1 VKPDAFDDRRSW
13 PDFKSRPDLRPLAIA
28 HRFSGGIAV
37 FSDESPGDGRTTPS
51 ATVVPSPGDLPAT
64 GDDPTAKAVG
74 FLQRRRRSRF
84 SLVLNWLG
92 RACLLALASLACVPP
107 VARGYLLVPN
117 TGTQNVTITA
127 QTPGPK
133 PFISFV
139 SAHMADANLLAYV
152 EFAIAPKPG
161 SATRP
166 VDARYSSAYLLRRG
180 YLNLRT
186 GTITVPVFGLY
197 AGYTNDVRL
206 VCGFVD
212 GTSEA
217 GRLSIQTAKYK
228 GGVFDRPIVVKA
240 LTQDTPL
247 SYSFMLLKDY
257 AFGDCPVVMDTDQQ
271 IRWVG
276 TADMPT
282 PSSIYFDNSFF
293 IAYNVTGMARMEW
306 DGTFVPVADYA
317 AQGVAGFQHNF
328 DFGKTGIITD
338 IDTPDYLESVNMEV
352 DTSGHIL
359 HTWNLA
365 DIITEAML
373 AGGDDPT
380 LFVAAPGTQVDWF
393 HNNSAAY
400 RPSDDSIIIS
410 SRENFVIALD
420 YETGTIKWI
429 LGDTTKQWYGFSSLR
444 KYALRLGPNS
454 HFPIGQH
461 SVSFVSDR
469 LLLFDDGFPSS
480 NHAPAGKYR
489 LYSAPRKYAIDQAAG
504 LATEVWNYL
513 AEPPIYSP
521 ITSSVYED
529 APGNYL
535 IDYATA
541 GPFLFADLIGLN
553 APAAKVLDFKLTEVQ
568 TSGTAWNAVPL
579 HLENLVFN

>member
-1 VKPDAFDDRRSW
+1 MGQLDGHRPPLKMGAFDGHRT
-13 PDFKSRPDLRPLAIA
+13 PLQ
-28 HRFSGGIAV
+28 
-37 FSDESPGDGRTTPS
+37 
-51 ATVVPSPGDLPAT
+51 T
-64 GDDPTAKAVG
+64 GVS
-74 FLQRRRRSRF
+74 RRR
-84 SLVLNWLG
+84 LVLNGLS
-92 RACLLALASLACVPP
+92 RACLLALVCMPL
-107 VARGYLLVPN
+107 VARGGVLRPN
-117 TGTQNVTITA
+117 IGTPDAAVTG

-139 SAHMADANLLAYV
+139 SVHMDDANLLAYV
-152 EFAIAPKPG
+152 EFTIAPKPG
-161 SATRP
+161 SPTLP
-166 VDARYSSAYLLRRG
+166 VDARYSSGYLLRRG
-180 YLNLRT
+180 YVNLQT
-186 GTITVPVFGLY
+186 GAIIVPVFGLY
-197 AGYTNDVRL
+197 AGYTNSVKL

-212 GTSEA
+212 GTSQVN
-217 GRLSIQTAKYK
+217 RLVIETAKYK
-228 GGVFDRPIVVKA
+228 GGVFDRPTVVTA
-240 LTQDTPL
+240 LTQSTPL

-276 TADMPT
+276 TADTPT
-282 PSSIYFDNSFF
+282 PASIYLDNSFF
-293 IAYNVTGMARMEW
+293 IAYNVTGVARMEW

-317 AQGVAGFQHNF
+317 AQGVVGFHHNF

-352 DTSGHIL
+352 ATSGHVL

-365 DIITEAML
+365 SIITGAMV

-380 LFVAAPGTQVDWF
+380 LFVAAPGTQEDWF
-393 HNNSAAY
+393 HNNCAAY

-420 YETGTIKWI
+420 YETGSIKWI
-429 LGDTTKQWYGFSSLR
+429 LGDTTKQWYEFPSLR
-444 KYALRLGPNS
+444 RYALRLGPDS

-461 SVSFVSDR
+461 AVSIVSDR

-513 AEPPIYSP
+513 AAPPIYSP

-541 GPFLFADLIGLN
+541 GPFLFADLIGLDSSS
-553 APAAKVLDFKLTEVQ
+553 AKVLDFKLTEVQ